1 MMNHVLFKKP
11 LTEKIEEYLL
21 FGDSNSDFRIQIL
34 EFNFLLA
41 ILFKKLVEN
50 LPHKDSP

>member
-21 FGDSNSDFRIQIL
+21 FLEIRIQIL
-34 EFNFLLA
+34 ELNFLLA